1 MARNKFVLSGQGSAK
16 FFCRDLLAQTSLPAM
31 HRITSIDFVRGLVM
45 VIMAL
50 DHTRDLLHITGM
62 SNDPTDL
69 STTTPGLF
77 FTRWITHLCAPTF
90 VFLAGLSSYLAV
102 RSAPDKKAA
111 RRLLLTRGLW
121 LMILELT
128 IINLGMWFDIRFH
141 TYVFQVI
148 FAIGF
153 GMLMMSFLSRWSANT
168 LGIIGL
174 LIIFFHGLIP
184 PAPET
189 IGDIGKFFWSL
200 LFKFN
205 VFFSSPERAIMV
217 IYPVIPWLGI
227 MLFGYA
233 CGQLYESGVSN
244 RPQKL
249 LGLAGA
255 ALLLFVFLR
264 TFNLY
269 GDPNPWAPRGDG
281 LFSFLSFINVSKYP
295 PSLLYTAVLLSIM
308 FLLLAAFERINN
320 PITRFFTVYGKVP
333 LFYYIVHWYMI
344 HTIMVV
350 TLHLTGHPWYALP
363 TGPIN
368 FGRPVTGWGFDLPGV
383 YLVWAGVVLTLYPLC
398 RWFGQYK
405 HQHSQQKW
413 WLRYM

>member
-1 MARNKFVLSGQGSAK
+1 MY
-16 FFCRDLLAQTSLPAM
+16 
-31 HRITSIDFVRGLVM
+31 RITSIDFVRGLVM

-69 STTTPGLF
+69 NTTTPALF

-90 VFLAGLSSYLAV
+90 VFLAGLSSYLAI

-121 LMILELT
+121 LMVLEMT
-128 IINLGMWFDIRFH
+128 VINFGMWFDIQFH

-153 GMLMMSFLSRWSANT
+153 GMAMMSILSNWSANT

-189 IGDIGKFFWSL
+189 LGDISKFFWAL

-205 VFFSSPERAIMV
+205 VFFVSPERAIMV

-227 MLFGYA
+227 MLLGYA

-244 RPQKL
+244 RIQKL
-249 LGLAGA
+249 LGLGGA

-269 GDPNPWAPRGDG
+269 GDPNPWGPRADVM
-281 LFSFLSFINVSKYP
+281 FSFLSFINVSKYP
-295 PSLLYTAVLLSIM
+295 PSLLYVSLLLSVM
-308 FLLLAAFERINN
+308 FFLLAAFDRINN
-320 PITRFFTVYGKVP
+320 SVTRFFTVYGKVP
-333 LFYYIVHWYMI
+333 LLYYIVHWYMI
-344 HTIMVV
+344 RTTMVV
-350 TLHLTGHPWYALP
+350 VLHLTGHPWYDLP

-368 FGRPVTGWGFDLPGV
+368 FGRPATGWGFDLPGV
-383 YLVWAGVVLTLYPLC
+383 YAVWAGIVLALYPLC
-398 RWFGQYK
+398 RWFGGYK
-405 HQHSQQKW
+405 HQHSKEKW
-413 WLRYM
+413 WLRYI